1 MSSDI
6 EIIEEQRAV
15 LGSVP
20 VKPYSLIVILL
31 LINTFCPCQTLQR
44 YKILYNLPGTS
55 RLYRILYLACHL
67 ACHRG
72 TGRRKAV
79 PGEGLGLQPK
89 CDDWPNN
96 TGIVLDAVVGA
107 VDLPRLRIDTPSI
120 SRRILRSRP
129 IPIIIKN

>member
-31 LINTFCPCQTLQR
+31 IINTFCPCQTLQR
-44 YKILYNLPGTS
+44 YKILT
-55 RLYRILYLACHL
+55 IYLGQADCIGFAFLL
-67 ACHRG
+67 ATLLV
-72 TGRRKAV
+72 TGVRD
-79 PGEGLGLQPK
+79 GEGLGLQPK
-89 CDDWPNN
+89 CDDRPNN
-96 TGIVLDAVVGA
+96 TGIVLAAEAA
-107 VDLPRLRIDTPSI
+107 VDQPRLRIEIPSF

-129 IPIIIKN
+129 IPTII